1 MSVPLGGGG
10 LVSPRAR
17 GGAALRRGPG
27 RPPGPS
33 QAAEVRARIVAE
45 AGRLYATGGYAGLSF
60 GTLAQRTD
68 VTKATL
74 FHYFP
79 TKDALVYAVFDAL
92 GAQLEARALGWFD
105 PPPRSFAAR
114 LDRLV
119 IELVEF
125 FGRDPV
131 PARLVC
137 HGFLGVEHIV
147 PSPLARA
154 GSPPVFVELVRRFAA
169 FLEQGIAAKEFRP
182 DRPLG
187 TIMSIGGVVL
197 YECMMPAESRRR
209 YAGDSAVSMEERTK
223 EMVAF
228 IRRAV
233 LRPDARRLSGKRG
246 AR

>member
-1 MSVPLGGGG
+1 
-10 LVSPRAR
+10 VSPRTR

-33 QAAEVRARIVAE
+33 QAAEVRARIVGE
-45 AGRLYATGGYAGLSF
+45 AGRLYASGGYAGLSF

-92 GAQLEARALGWFD
+92 GLQLEARALAWFD

-119 IELVEF
+119 VELVEF
-125 FGRDPV
+125 YGRDPV

-137 HGFLGVEHIV
+137 HGLLGVEHIV

-154 GSPPVFVELVRRFAA
+154 DGPPVFVEFLRRFVT
-169 FLEQGIAAKEFRP
+169 FVEQGIAAGEFRP

-197 YECMMPAESRRR
+197 FECMMPMEARRR
-209 YAGDSAVSMEERTK
+209 YAGEGAVTLEQRTK
-223 EMVAF
+223 EMIAF

-233 LRPDARRLSGKRG
+233 VRPDARRLSAKRSP
-246 AR
+246 R